1 MRFRVV
7 SLLDDDEARLFR
19 QRDWVREMTGT
30 PGWELLARWVREQIE
45 EELVSL
51 ERGAIDWDSY
61 QRKVG
66 RLRGLRDVIER
77 PEELVDQANDLERGD
92 IDE

>member
-1 MRFRVV
+1 
-7 SLLDDDEARLFR
+7 
-19 QRDWVREMTGT
+19 MTGT
-30 PGWELLARWVREQIE
+30 QGWELLAAWVTQQVD
-45 EELVSL
+45 EELGSL

-77 PEELVDQANDLERGD
+77 PEELVNLADEIERGET
-92 IDE
+92 DE

>member
-1 MRFRVV
+1 MADQWLDEELRAFRH
-7 SLLDDDEARLFR
+7 
-19 QRDWVREMTGT
+19 RDWIREMTGT
-30 PGWELLARWVREQIE
+30 QGWELLAAWVTQQVD
-45 EELVSL
+45 EELGSL

-77 PEELVDQANDLERGD
+77 PEQLVKLADKIQWGD
-92 IDE
+92 TNG